1 MISRLY
7 FQSGFPRISRPTQ
20 KNCQSRRDSV
30 TIIGMDTITDN
41 SDSKDTENPT
51 LSGTGIYADIQNLQE
66 ISRDVLLVLAR
77 RWPRRIPKPTRLN
90 LYVRADHLHL
100 WSVWAKDAFPNV
112 EVTVKGVQ
120 HYSLAATKNA
130 ADMAIAVDAISD
142 FNHKRVSHVAVVS
155 DDSDFISLFAKL
167 AEEVGENAQ
176 YEGEYD
182 DGVVPFLW
190 VFTDRRDTK
199 STLLQDFFPERYVYM
214 VDRYAMWDDDYDDEY
229 EDAINGSPSSA
240 NDQDANGGEGESGN
254 GDDESASSKEERPPA
269 PAPSIVSAPSPPPQ
283 PRSAAQ
289 SEMSEDER
297 IAIQIIRDMPVGKFK
312 STDCQSVIKG
322 GFPNSPLAEHDG
334 PAFGIAFR
342 RDLFPILEKR
352 GVREIG
358 NQKPRQYEMT
368 HEAKRSL
375 LRF

>member
-1 MISRLY
+1 M
-7 FQSGFPRISRPTQ
+7 
-20 KNCQSRRDSV
+20 
-30 TIIGMDTITDN
+30 DN
-41 SDSKDTENPT
+41 SNNANPT
-51 LSGTGIYADIQNLQE
+51 GAGIYADIQNLQE
-66 ISRDVLLVLAR
+66 IARDVLLVLVR
-77 RWPRRIPKPTRLN
+77 RWPKRVPKPTRLN

-167 AEEVGENAQ
+167 AEEVGGARDDQ
-176 YEGEYD
+176 DDDVQD
-182 DGVVPFLW
+182 DGLVPFLW

-199 STLLQDFFPERYVYM
+199 STLLQDFFPERYVYT
-214 VDRYAMWDDDYDDEY
+214 VDRYALWDDDDDDDEY
-229 EDAINGSPSSA
+229 ENAIDDSA
-240 NDQDANGGEGESGN
+240 RAEDGDDNGGGS
-254 GDDESASSKEERPPA
+254 DEAERQSAPA
-269 PAPSIVSAPSPPPQ
+269 PAVAPSPPPQ

-289 SEMSEDER
+289 SEMTEMER

-312 STDCQSVIKG
+312 STECQGVIKD
-322 GFPNSPLAEHDG
+322 GFPNHQLAEADG
-334 PAFGIAFR
+334 PAFGIIFR
-342 RDLFPILEKR
+342 RDVFPILEKR

>member
-1 MISRLY
+1 M
-7 FQSGFPRISRPTQ
+7 
-20 KNCQSRRDSV
+20 
-30 TIIGMDTITDN
+30 DN
-41 SDSKDTENPT
+41 SNNSKPT
-51 LSGTGIYADIQNLQE
+51 GTGIYADIQNLQE
-66 ISRDVLLVLAR
+66 IARDVLLVLVR
-77 RWPRRIPKPTRLN
+77 RWPKRVPKPTRLN

-100 WSVWAKDAFPNV
+100 WSVWAKDAFPGV

-142 FNHKRVSHVAVVS
+142 FNHERVSHVAVVS

-167 AEEVGENAQ
+167 AEEVGGGAPDEGAQ
-176 YEGEYD
+176 GED
-182 DGVVPFLW
+182 VVPFLW

-199 STLLQDFFPERYVYM
+199 SALLQDFFPERYVYT
-214 VDRYAMWDDDYDDEY
+214 VDRYAPWYDDDEDDEY
-229 EDAINGSPSSA
+229 EDAVDDSA
-240 NDQDANGGEGESGN
+240 RAKDDDGDDNGGS
-254 GDDESASSKEERPPA
+254 DESERP
-269 PAPSIVSAPSPPPQ
+269 PAPSIVSPPQPPPQ

-289 SEMSEDER
+289 SEMSEMER

-312 STDCQSVIKG
+312 STECQGVIKDS
-322 GFPNSPLAEHDG
+322 FSNHQLADADG
-334 PAFGIAFR
+334 PAFGIIFR

>member
-1 MISRLY
+1 M
-7 FQSGFPRISRPTQ
+7 
-20 KNCQSRRDSV
+20 
-30 TIIGMDTITDN
+30 DN
-41 SDSKDTENPT
+41 SNNSNPT
-51 LSGTGIYADIQNLQE
+51 GAGIYADIQNLQE
-66 ISRDVLLVLAR
+66 IARDVLLVLVR
-77 RWPRRIPKPTRLN
+77 RWPKRVPKPTRLN

-142 FNHKRVSHVAVVS
+142 FNHKRISHVAVVS

-167 AEEVGENAQ
+167 AEEVGDARDVQDAQ
-176 YEGEYD
+176 DDDAQD
-182 DGVVPFLW
+182 DGLVPFLW

-199 STLLQDFFPERYVYM
+199 STLLQDFFPERYVYT
-214 VDRYAMWDDDYDDEY
+214 VNRYALWDEDEDDDEY
-229 EDAINGSPSSA
+229 ENAIDDSA
-240 NDQDANGGEGESGN
+240 RGKDNDG
-254 GDDESASSKEERPPA
+254 GDDDGSDEAERPSAPA
-269 PAPSIVSAPSPPPQ
+269 PAAAPSPPPQ

-289 SEMSEDER
+289 SEMTEMER

-312 STDCQSVIKG
+312 STECQGVIKDS
-322 GFPNSPLAEHDG
+322 FPNHQLAEADG
-334 PAFGIAFR
+334 PAFGIIFR
-342 RDLFPILEKR
+342 RDVFPILEKR

>member
-1 MISRLY
+1 
-7 FQSGFPRISRPTQ
+7 
-20 KNCQSRRDSV
+20 
-30 TIIGMDTITDN
+30 MDNT
-41 SDSKDTENPT
+41 DSKDNGNST
-51 LSGTGIYADIQNLQE
+51 GTGIYADIQNLQE
-66 ISRDVLLVLAR
+66 IARDVLLVLAR

-142 FNHKRVSHVAVVS
+142 FNHERVSHVAVVS

-167 AEEVGENAQ
+167 AEEVGENA
-176 YEGEYD
+176 EGEIEGE
-182 DGVVPFLW
+182 DGVPFLW

-199 STLLQDFFPERYVYM
+199 STLLQDFFPERYVYT

-229 EDAINGSPSSA
+229 EDAINGSSPSS
-240 NDQDANGGEGESGN
+240 DSEDDGESRDAD
-254 GDDESASSKEERPPA
+254 GDRGDKGERDSQKDERAPA
-269 PAPSIVSAPSPPPQ
+269 PAPSIVPAPPPQ

-289 SEMSEDER
+289 SEMPEIER

-312 STDCQSVIKG
+312 STECQVVIKN
-322 GFPNSPLAEHDG
+322 GFPNNPLAEADG
-334 PAFGIAFR
+334 PAFGIVFR